1 MSTKFSRILEKRDSR
16 RLLLVM
22 LLAMMMVM
30 LLLLAMVLVML
41 LLTMMMA
48 MLLTIMMSMILQE
61 YVDPRDVKMN
71 ELEKVI
77 AQYQDKLNDVTSN
90 YQQKIGMLFF
100 NLVDMDHQNTLD
112 KKFIANTKFQGY

>member
-1 MSTKFSRILEKRDSR
+1 
-16 RLLLVM
+16 
-22 LLAMMMVM
+22 
-30 LLLLAMVLVML
+30 
-41 LLTMMMA
+41 MMMA

-90 YQQKIGMLFF
+90 YQQKIGMLKLLI
-100 NLVDMDHQNTLD
+100 LVDMDHQNTLD

>member
-90 YQQKIGMLFF
+90 YQQKIGMLNFF
-100 NLVDMDHQNTLD
+100 CW
-112 KKFIANTKFQGY
+112 